1 MSDFFSDFGQGVSGG
16 LDIASKLQSL
26 QQSKDRFT
34 LQQHQIQTQQQLI
47 DDQVGLNE
55 AVGEQLANG
64 RFDAAALY
72 KRYPR
77 AYREIQDLQ
86 AQQAHLVSAGASG
99 PSAQIIQSIQSG
111 DLKTADYI
119 LQQNAETIDRAIGRP
134 GAHIEMRQQLRT
146 NPADVLERAKKS
158 YILAKG
164 DPKATG
170 LGNTFNPKALAQTQ
184 KIDQGYSDQ
193 VDKLHT
199 QVSATDQAAQA
210 LDSIIGNLEKAQK
223 SDSLGH
229 PALWREASAHIPGTE
244 ARDLRE
250 ELSPVTAQAYVN
262 SIQQAKA
269 QGANI
274 RITQQEV
281 QVLAKGLGSL
291 DLGQSDSQLK
301 SNINNILTKF
311 KVQRKKLQ
319 QDHQRLQTKYQLAN
333 QKYSTFQ
340 QQSGIG
346 STLDQSLL
354 GSTQGMQQSA
364 VAPATGAA
372 PATAAAPAQAPMQ
385 QSAPVPQSQVRTMQ
399 PVQSP
404 SSQQIPQKDL
414 DYLDAH
420 PETADRFEEY
430 WGVNPLKS

>member
-16 LDIASKLQSL
+16 LDIAGKLQSL
-26 QQSKDRFT
+26 QQSRDRFAV
-34 LQQHQIQTQQQLI
+34 QQHQIEQQQAMI
-47 DDQVGLNE
+47 DDQMGLRE
-55 AVGEQLANG
+55 AVGQQLASG
-64 RFDAAALY
+64 RFSATELY

-86 AQQAHLVSAGASG
+86 TQQSHLVNAGAAA

-210 LDSIIGNLEKAQK
+210 LDSIIGNLEKAQQ

-229 PALWREASAHIPGTE
+229 PALWRDATAHVPGTA

-250 ELSPVTAQAYVN
+250 ELSPVMSQSYVNAIAQAKSSGA
-262 SIQQAKA
+262 SI
-269 QGANI
+269 
-274 RITQQEV
+274 RVTQQEV
-281 QVLAKGLGSL
+281 QVLAKSLGSL

-319 QDHQRLQTKYQLAN
+319 QDHQRLTTKYQLAN

-340 QQSGIG
+340 QQSGVG

-354 GSTQGMQQSA
+354 GSTQGMQQPA
-364 VAPATGAA
+364 VGAA
-372 PATAAAPAQAPMQ
+372 SPALAPTQPMQ
-385 QSAPVPQSQVRTMQ
+385 TQSAPVPQSQVREMQ
-399 PVQSP
+399 TQAPAGTQA
-404 SSQQIPQKDL
+404 PQNEV
-414 DYLDAH
+414 DYLKQH
-420 PETADRFEEY
+420 PETVDRFVSY
-430 WGVNPLKS
+430 YGYNPLK